1 MARAA
6 RFALADARAMEQ
18 ESMRSQLHGG
28 AFYGAGMTLSESD
41 SECDCPDSCSCREPC
56 GGSRC
61 GGNLAS
67 LVSRVGRFGST
78 ISSGA
83 AGIANAGSAAAAT
96 ARAAALASAR
106 AAAAARTGALT
117 AAPSSALVVLGSAGR
132 PLATPRMPASF
143 YQGLARPATGATGAV
158 RSGTVAQKL
167 TAMGVTP
174 ARVAQALAAGVAA
187 GGLLAYF
194 ESMKSQQPGDMGNFD
209 IFPPLGPAT
218 TPTFPPFTPPPG
230 PSTLGPSIPAPGT
243 GTGTGTG
250 TGGPTVPGLPGKG
263 KGRGTKAQRAQL
275 AAILRSGNLPERY
288 LVGTEA
294 DKLAL
299 AMSEGLI
306 GSGIKVGGKT
316 MRLPQPSASKPDGRS
331 VRAQMVKEIMA
342 KHGLSL
348 PEASKYL
355 KENGSK

>member
-28 AFYGAGMTLSESD
+28 AFYGAGMTLKEKSD
-41 SECDCPDSCSCREPC
+41 SECDCPGSCSCREPC
-56 GGSRC
+56 GGAV

-67 LVSRVGRFGST
+67 LVSRVGRFVSGVST
-78 ISSGA
+78 GV
-83 AGIANAGSAAAAT
+83 AGVANAGSAAAAT
-96 ARAAALASAR
+96 ARAAALTAAR

-117 AAPSSALVVLGSAGR
+117 GAPSNALVVLGSAGY
-132 PLATPRMPASF
+132 PLATPRMPLSF
-143 YQGLARPATGATGAV
+143 YQGLARPAGATGTTV
-158 RSGTVAQKL
+158 RSGTVAQRL

-194 ESMKSQQPGDMGNFD
+194 EGMKSQQPGGMGNFD

-218 TPTFPPFTPPPG
+218 TPPQPPPSQPPG

-243 GTGTGTG
+243 GTGG
-250 TGGPTVPGLPGKG
+250 VPGLPGLPG
-263 KGRGTKAQRAQL
+263 LPGRGRGTKAQRAQL
-275 AAILRSGNLPERY
+275 AAFLQSGNLPERY
-288 LVGTEA
+288 LIGTEA

-299 AMSEGLI
+299 AVSEGLI
-306 GSGIKVGGKT
+306 GSGMKVGGKT
-316 MRLPQPSASKPDGRS
+316 MRPQPSASKPDGRS
-331 VRAQMVKEIMA
+331 VRAQLVKSIMA

-348 PEASKYL
+348 PQASKYL
-355 KENGSK
+355 KEYGSK

>member
-18 ESMRSQLHGG
+18 EGMRSQLHGG
-28 AFYGAGMTLSESD
+28 AFYGAGMTLKEESD
-41 SECDCPDSCSCREPC
+41 SECPDCPGVCSC

-61 GGNLAS
+61 GGAVGGNLAS
-67 LVSRVGRFGST
+67 LVSRAGRFGST
-78 ISSGA
+78 VTSGA
-83 AGIANAGSAAAAT
+83 AGAANAGSAAAAT
-96 ARAAALASAR
+96 ARAAALATAR

-117 AAPSSALVVLGSAGR
+117 GAPSDALVVLGSAGR

-143 YQGLARPATGATGAV
+143 YQGLARPAGATA
-158 RSGTVAQKL
+158 RTGTVAQRL

-194 ESMKSQQPGDMGNFD
+194 EGMKSQQPDFGANFGNFD

-218 TPTFPPFTPPPG
+218 TPTQPTPTQPPG
-230 PSTLGPSIPAPGT
+230 PSTTGPSIPAPGT
-243 GTGTGTG
+243 GS
-250 TGGPTVPGLPGKG
+250 VPG

-275 AAILRSGNLPERY
+275 AAFLRSGNLPERY

-299 AMSEGLI
+299 AMSEGLV
-306 GSGIKVGGKT
+306 GSGMKVGGKK
-316 MRLPQPSASKPDGRS
+316 MKGQPSGSKSDGRS
-331 VRAQMVKEIMA
+331 VRAQKVKAIMA

-348 PEASKYL
+348 PQASKYL
-355 KENGSK
+355 KENGSE

>member
-28 AFYGAGMTLSESD
+28 AFYGAGMTLKEESD
-41 SECDCPDSCSCREPC
+41 SECDCGAMAPNSCSCRESC

-67 LVSRVGRFGST
+67 LVRGIGRFGST

-83 AGIANAGSAAAAT
+83 AGIANAGSAAAAA
-96 ARAAALASAR
+96 ARTAALASAR

-117 AAPSSALVVLGSAGR
+117 GARAPSSALVVLGPAGR

-143 YQGLARPATGATGAV
+143 YQGLARPATGATV
-158 RSGTVAQKL
+158 KSGTVAQRL

-194 ESMKSQQPGDMGNFD
+194 ESMKSQQPGGMGNFD

-218 TPTFPPFTPPPG
+218 TPTQPPPTQPPG

-243 GTGTGTG
+243 GTGTG
-250 TGGPTVPGLPGKG
+250 GPTVPGLPGR
-263 KGRGTKAQRAQL
+263 GRGTKAQRAQL

-348 PEASKYL
+348 PQASKYL

>member
-28 AFYGAGMTLSESD
+28 AFYGAGMTLKEESD
-41 SECDCPDSCSCREPC
+41 SECDCPGSCSCREEQC
-56 GGSRC
+56 GGAV

-117 AAPSSALVVLGSAGR
+117 GAPSSALVVLGSAGR

-143 YQGLARPATGATGAV
+143 YQGLARPATGATGATV
-158 RSGTVAQKL
+158 KSGTVAQRL

-194 ESMKSQQPGDMGNFD
+194 ESMKSQQPGGMGNFD

-218 TPTFPPFTPPPG
+218 TPTQPPPTKPPG

-243 GTGTGTG
+243 GTG
-250 TGGPTVPGLPGKG
+250 GPTVPGLPGR
-263 KGRGTKAQRAQL
+263 GRGTKAQRAQL
-275 AAILRSGNLPERY
+275 AAFLRSGNLPERY

-299 AMSEGLI
+299 AISEGLI
-306 GSGIKVGGKT
+306 GSGMKVGGKT

-348 PEASKYL
+348 PQASKYL